1 MTNKYTEHLKDRAE
15 YNHAQAVYWTAQ
27 ALDSLSK
34 GYYKTAFNGLQ
45 NASGHIYDLDRH
57 TAQIPDRPDLQSP
70 ELAQEH
76 HTAIKTA
83 KERAEQELKDC
94 TDDLDPERVETIADL
109 RERIKAGDPTARELV
124 NDLIADCPT
133 QCTAWIQR
141 EDLDRWTAD
150 DYTPEQ
156 QNELWEMLK
165 TADIL
170 DLDGE
175 IRNICEIY
183 DTEQGAE

>member
-1 MTNKYTEHLKDRAE
+1 MTQQHNDFLTEQAT
-15 YNHAQAVYWTAQ
+15 HAQAQILYWTAQ
-27 ALDSLSK
+27 ALHALK
-34 GYYKTAFNGLQ
+34 QGYYKNTLGGLQ
-45 NASGHIYDLDRH
+45 NAISHIYDLERY
-57 TAQIPDRPDLQSP
+57 TAQIPDRPDLESP
-70 ELAQEH
+70 ELMQAHQQ
-76 HTAIKTA
+76 AIKTA
-83 KERAEQELKDC
+83 TERAEKERKDG
-94 TDDLDPERVETIADL
+94 TDDLDPERVETVADL

-156 QNELWEMLK
+156 QGELWEMLK